1 MTQPHDQAIS
11 DVLDRLEEAA
21 RDDEVSVQEIMDHLG
36 RKSFAA
42 LILVASLISAS
53 PASAIPGLTATVGV
67 IVLIMVAQM
76 LVGRDHAWLPDFIA
90 RRRVPSA
97 RVRQAVGWLRRPVGS
112 VERFLRPRLG
122 FLVHR
127 PVLYLPLLAIMSI
140 ALVMPFLEIIPTS
153 GSIASVAIALFAAG
167 LLTRDG
173 LLVLLAL
180 VVVAGVP
187 ALIWRFVAG

>member
-21 RDDEVSVQEIMDHLG
+21 RDEEVSVQEIMDRLG

-97 RVRQAVGWLRRPVGS
+97 RVRQAVGWLRRPVGF

>member
-1 MTQPHDQAIS
+1 MTAPHDQAIS

-36 RKSFAA
+36 RKSFSA

-53 PASAIPGLTATVGV
+53 PASALPGLTATVGV

-76 LVGRDHAWLPDFIA
+76 LVGREHAWLPNVVA

-97 RVRQAVGWLRRPVGS
+97 RIRQGVAWLRRPVAF

-127 PVLYLPLLAIMSI
+127 PVIYLPLLVIMAI

-153 GSIASVAIALFAAG
+153 GSIASVAIALFAGG